1 MIAFYELAKFEK
13 RIFQLSKFL
22 VLVSIIIS
30 SQFILYPLNYYYCY
44 QLNSHYIIQNI
55 FKSHVMTVFSKKLL
69 MIRFLISTK
78 VDKCMLAISIIL
90 NSAKVYSRNSN
101 LHILTN

>member
-44 QLNSHYIIQNI
+44 QLNSHYITQNI
-55 FKSHVMTVFSKKLL
+55 FKRDSIVIFSKIDHSK
-69 MIRFLISTK
+69 
-78 VDKCMLAISIIL
+78 
-90 NSAKVYSRNSN
+90 
-101 LHILTN
+101 